1 MGLTAIQLSDQAEV
15 RELLRVLEG
24 NGLEKEYQEVKALV
38 SYLDSMEARFGQVL
52 NELQEIK
59 GQLSQIQDSGTRDR
73 VVEIVRPSE
82 NTVQRTD
89 NKIREA
95 KGMVMEHIKGA
106 LQSFKELGIKALQ
119 KSIAALKIPA
129 LLQGFEQAF
138 HDGKESAERSADKL
152 ASIRTEIH
160 AIGAHT
166 KNLGRTFIG
175 KEVQQVEQA
184 PDKGILFKME
194 KSHRSAANGYSAMEQ
209 ATADT
214 RRRLENFLAQG
225 KEKKPS
231 VRAELNRLK
240 DESEKAA
247 AERAIPDKN
256 LDSSAQD
263 KHRQDVER

>member
-15 RELLRVLEG
+15 RELLQVLEG

-38 SYLDSMEARFGQVL
+38 SYLDSMEARFGQIL
-52 NELQEIK
+52 NELQDIK
-59 GQLSQIQDSGTRDR
+59 GQLSQLQDNSTRGR
-73 VVEIVRPSE
+73 VVEIVRAPE
-82 NTVQRTD
+82 NTVRRTE
-89 NKIREA
+89 NRFQEA
-95 KGMVMEHIKGA
+95 KATVMEHIKDA

-119 KSIAALKIPA
+119 KSVDAMKIPA

-138 HDGKESAERSADKL
+138 HDGKESAERSVEKL

-166 KNLGRTFIG
+166 KNLGRAFIG
-175 KEVQQVEQA
+175 KDVQQVEQA

-194 KSHRSAANGYSAMEQ
+194 NSHRSVANGYSVMEQ

-231 VRAELNRLK
+231 VRAELTRLK
-240 DESEKAA
+240 NESEKTAV
-247 AERAIPDKN
+247 EKEIPDK
-256 LDSSAQD
+256 SMEAPTQD